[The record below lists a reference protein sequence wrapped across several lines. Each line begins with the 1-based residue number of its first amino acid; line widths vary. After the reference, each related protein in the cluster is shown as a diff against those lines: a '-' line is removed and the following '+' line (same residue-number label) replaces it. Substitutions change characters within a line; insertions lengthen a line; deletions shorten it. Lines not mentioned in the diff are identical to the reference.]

1 MSYEPLDKRWESFG
15 WEVRTIDGHDMDQIV
30 AHATNV
36 PFEKGKPSVVIANTV
51 KAKGVSFAE
60 NKVEFHYW
68 KATDEGL
75 AIAERELKEAEER
88 IG

>member
-1 MSYEPLDKRWESFG
+1 
-15 WEVRTIDGHDMDQIV
+15 
-30 AHATNV
+30 
-36 PFEKGKPSVVIANTV
+36 VVIADTV